1 MSKAAKAA
9 RKQKWD
15 AAVAH
20 GTASI
25 AANTGHPEVL
35 GPVLLNGG
43 RDEGEMIRE
52 SGPDGGFAY
61 HAINRTQRL
70 ADRMHHRGLI
80 DATEHQ
86 AASALRDAYDRIGFA
101 MGYRTGGGV
110 GGGARD
116 DIADEEAFAQYRK
129 LVRAA
134 GDYRHAVIAVV
145 IDDTWLRFL
154 SVEEHIRAVRAGLML
169 VAREAGLCS

>member
-1 MSKAAKAA
+1 MSRAAKRKRLEAMAA
-9 RKQKWD
+9 
-15 AAVAH
+15 AS
-20 GTASI
+20 TASM
-25 AANTGHPEVL
+25 AANTGHEVL
-35 GPVLLNGG
+35 GPVPLNGG

-52 SGPDGGFAY
+52 SGEDGGTVY

-70 ADRMHHRGLI
+70 ADRMYHRKLI

-86 AASALRDAYDRIGFA
+86 AACALRDAYERIGFA

-116 DIADEEAFAQYRK
+116 DIADEEAFLHYRR
-129 LVRAA
+129 LLRAA
-134 GDYRHAVIAVV
+134 GDYRLAVVAVV

-154 SVEEHIRAVRAGLML
+154 SVEQHIQALRAGLLM